1 MAAIVRATT
10 PTIKY
15 KFSVVDVQDIS
26 EAYLTVRQNGSLLF
40 EKDLSDAYVGTDYL
54 SWTFTQA
61 ETLQMTSG
69 RITMMLNWKTE
80 NGTRGASEK
89 SMLEIDDNYKAEVI

>member
-61 ETLQMTSG
+61 ETLQMAQGKISC
-69 RITMMLNWKTE
+69 MLNWLTE
-80 NGTRGASEK
+80 DGTRGASDK
-89 SMLEIDDNYKAEVI
+89 SVIIIDSNYKDEVI